1 MSLRPL
7 EDRVIVKRDSSDEK
21 SSGGIILPDSA
32 KEVPVFGEVIAAGPG
47 KRNQQGDLITMQVS
61 QGDKIVFGK
70 YAGTEVRF
78 DGQDFL
84 VLKQDDILAVVETAT
99 A

>member
-32 KEVPVFGEVIAAGPG
+32 KEVPVFGEVIAVGPG